1 MIKETAMQ
9 VLDQYFPALAPH
21 LQTMN
26 ATESQWALYGGADLS
41 HLNWLERTW
50 SSYYIW
56 IGNPII
62 ATGLLSFLVHE
73 VSHSHTYRDPD

>member
-1 MIKETAMQ
+1 MQ
-9 VLDQYFPALAPH
+9 VLDKYLPALAPH

-26 ATESQWALYGGADLS
+26 ATEAHNSLYGAMDLD
-41 HLNWLERTW
+41 HLNWLERSW
-50 SSYYIW
+50 ASYYIW

-73 VSHSHTYRDPD
+73 VSIVVQLSNTACS